1 MGTRRDLQ
9 RVKPGF
15 IERKD
20 YMNNGNGRS
29 ILHTEDLRI
38 TQCFQSANQPAFK
51 PPEPAKDGSLD
62 RLEAILRLLLQE
74 LGLDLDNEHLRET
87 PKRVARFYREFTQGC
102 AVKPEAILKTFKSK
116 STELVVVSS
125 IDFYSLCPHHL
136 LVYGGKMHFGY
147 VPSGQIVGVSK
158 IPRLIH
164 ALAARPVVQ
173 EDLVADV
180 ADAFMKVVKPVGC
193 AVKAIGKHDCVAVR
207 GVRCPST
214 VMTTVA
220 FRGVFREQES
230 LCREFE
236 EAVAEGAT
244 CVR

>member
-1 MGTRRDLQ
+1 
-9 RVKPGF
+9 
-15 IERKD
+15 
-20 YMNNGNGRS
+20 MNNGNGSS
-29 ILHTEDLRI
+29 IPHLEDLRVA
-38 TQCFQSANQPAFK
+38 QCFPSENPHLFK
-51 PPEPAKDGSLD
+51 LPENAQDGSAD
-62 RLEAILRLLLQE
+62 RLENIIRLLLQE
-74 LGLDLDNEHLRET
+74 LGLDVSNQHLRET
-87 PKRVARFYREFTQGC
+87 PKRVTRFFREFTQGY
-102 AVKPEAILKTFKSK
+102 AAKPAAILKTVSSK
-116 STELVVVSS
+116 SAELVVVSA

-147 VPSGQIVGVSK
+147 VPNGQIVGVSK

-164 ALAARPVVQ
+164 ALAARPVVH

-180 ADAFMKVVKPVGC
+180 AEAFMSVDKPLGC

-214 VMTTVA
+214 AMTTVA
-220 FRGVFREQES
+220 LRGIFREQES

>member
-1 MGTRRDLQ
+1 
-9 RVKPGF
+9 
-15 IERKD
+15 
-20 YMNNGNGRS
+20 MNNGNGGS
-29 ILHTEDLRI
+29 MPQTEDLRF
-38 TQCFQSANQPAFK
+38 TQCFPSASQPALK
-51 PPEPAKDGSLD
+51 LPEPAKDGSPD
-62 RLEAILRLLLQE
+62 RLETILRLLLQE
-74 LGLDLDNEHLRET
+74 LGLDVNNEHLRET

-102 AVKPEAILKTFKSK
+102 AVKPAAILKTFKSK
-116 STELVVVSS
+116 SAELVVVSS

-136 LVYGGKMHFGY
+136 LVYGGRMHFGY
-147 VPSGQIVGVSK
+147 VPNGQIVGVSK

-173 EDLVADV
+173 EDLVAEI
-180 ADAFMKVVKPVGC
+180 ADAFMNVVKPLGC

-214 VMTTVA
+214 VMTTLA
-220 FRGVFREQES
+220 LRGIFREQES
-230 LCREFE
+230 LCREFQ

>member
-1 MGTRRDLQ
+1 MD
-9 RVKPGF
+9 
-15 IERKD
+15 
-20 YMNNGNGRS
+20 NGNGNHLAQ
-29 ILHTEDLRI
+29 IEGLRVAECLPSTTSPI
-38 TQCFQSANQPAFK
+38 PRR
-51 PPEPAKDGSLD
+51 PEADRGNGAD
-62 RLEAILRLLLQE
+62 RLEGIIRLLLQE
-74 LGLDLDNEHLRET
+74 LGLDLENQHLRET
-87 PKRVARFYREFTQGC
+87 PKRVARFYREFTQGYG
-102 AVKPEAILKTFKSK
+102 AKPAAILKTFNSK
-116 STELVVVSS
+116 SAELVVVSS

-147 VPSGQIVGVSK
+147 VPNGQIVGVSK

-173 EDLVADV
+173 EDLVADI
-180 ADAFMKVVKPVGC
+180 ADAFMNVVKPLGC

-214 VMTTVA
+214 AMTTLA
-220 FRGVFREQES
+220 LRGIFREQES

>member
-1 MGTRRDLQ
+1 
-9 RVKPGF
+9 
-15 IERKD
+15 
-20 YMNNGNGRS
+20 MNNGNGNQVPP
-29 ILHTEDLRI
+29 IENLHVTEFFESVNNPKL
-38 TQCFQSANQPAFK
+38 
-51 PPEPAKDGSLD
+51 PEVARNGEPD
-62 RLEAILRLLLQE
+62 RLENIIRLLLQE
-74 LGLDLDNEHLRET
+74 LGLDIDDQHLRET
-87 PKRVARFYREFTQGC
+87 PKRVARFYREFTQGRV
-102 AVKPEAILKTFKSK
+102 VKPAAILKTFNSK
-116 STELVVVSS
+116 SADLVAVSS

-147 VPSGQIVGVSK
+147 VPNGRIVGVSK
-158 IPRLIH
+158 IPRLVH

-173 EDLVADV
+173 EDLVSDI
-180 ADAFMKVVKPVGC
+180 ADAFMNVVKPLGC

-214 VMTTVA
+214 AMTTIC

-236 EAVAEGAT
+236 EAVAEGAK